1 MTALRRT
8 TNGPQGS
15 CGLRRRIKPDDGVF
29 QRRRLKHLRMLAAM
43 RYKGDL
49 PDDVHGRNMLMA
61 MLACGLTGPDAQTWA
76 PWIKPQQLEDMI
88 ATVESR
94 EWNGDALGNLV
105 ELTDAERE
113 EGKLFSMRP
122 CDIDWAY
129 VQARQSYR
137 KKTRDAERAR
147 RYRAG
152 KMENL
157 KMNKYLSVREEAI
170 YDLLLHAGGKWT
182 VSRLAAKMA
191 DHPAFK
197 RPDGAQITAQSL
209 LSRIRDALNHLKAQ
223 GMTEEFREPTPRGFE
238 RVIRWRPGDKL
249 RRPKLQ
255 PETQQRNN
263 ATENASP
270 YRAGIDKMGTSRTS
284 APERATRRPVF
295 NPTTPWRWWQVPA
308 RRDCCCLF
316 RSSNSLIS
324 CSTRESSSLHASA
337 RDWSSCCPPQTRP
350 SVGAVRR
357 SDVAACD
364 TRATANNASDRLS
377 QQHGAFRE
385 SVMTTRQSPIMIS
398 CLSRFLR
405 THPQDARGAISV
417 PSRRG
422 KTRPRPSVGECAPV

>member
-157 KMNKYLSVREEAI
+157 KKNKYLSVREEAI

-270 YRAGIDKMGTSRTS
+270 YRAGNDKMGTSRTS

-295 NPTTPWRWWQVPA
+295 
-308 RRDCCCLF
+308 L
-316 RSSNSLIS
+316 
-324 CSTRESSSLHASA
+324 ESSE
-337 RDWSSCCPPQTRP
+337 
-350 SVGAVRR
+350 RR
-357 SDVAACD
+357 GD
-364 TRATANNASDRLS
+364 
-377 QQHGAFRE
+377 GK
-385 SVMTTRQSPIMIS
+385 VMAEQEL
-398 CLSRFLR
+398 LSR
-405 THPQDARGAISV
+405 
-417 PSRRG
+417 
-422 KTRPRPSVGECAPV
+422 PRSLSPTEFATNIIPVF